1 MASTSSSTDGYTLL
15 KTITLPG
22 TAGGHGDWTTFDPD
36 TQTVWLSQSPDHNV
50 VVLDANTNQ
59 VKGVIPDIANGNGIA
74 LTPQYAFLSDNQTGD
89 TVIVD
94 KRTLQ
99 TVGTVTPVGTG
110 PNGTTY
116 VPSTNEV
123 FVSTDSND
131 MTAFSAT
138 APFAQGS
145 HFRLQPDPSPGGPDV
160 ALYVPAKDLLYQPDG
175 PAVDVI
181 DPHTHT
187 IVDVWHPG
195 IQGSTKPLV
204 YDPVTN
210 RFILGTTDNQMLV
223 LDGNTGQ
230 KISAIP
236 VQGAVD
242 ETAIDV
248 AARLAFVGDKAGV
261 IEMINLD
268 TDQVVGTLPS
278 EKNVHSLAVDPVNH
292 EVFVYRNESNEV
304 DVFAPAVTANNV
316 TVLVNNGTINAG
328 NNGAVTVLVNNGTIN
343 AGNANQV
350 AFLGGTLDIGPTS
363 PAAQVVRLYN
373 AVLGRNP
380 DAGGLAL
387 STTQNA
393 MSNGLSLRDV
403 AQGMVSSAE
412 FTRNYGSLAAS
423 QFVTAL
429 CQDFLGRAPD
439 AAGLSNNLAALG
451 NGATKAAVVLGI
463 SQSAER
469 LTMHAGTQGIVL
481 NSNSA

>member
-1 MASTSSSTDGYTLL
+1 MASTSNSTDGYTLL

-59 VKGVIPDIANGNGIA
+59 VKGVIPGIANGNGIA
-74 LTPQYAFLSDNQTGD
+74 LTPQYAFLSDNQTDD

-204 YDPVTN
+204 NDPVTN

-304 DVFAPAVTANNV
+304 DVFAPAVKANNGPV

-328 NNGAVTVLVNNGTIN
+328 NNGPVTVLVNNGTIN

-350 AFLGGTLDIGPTS
+350 AFLGG
-363 PAAQVVRLYN
+363 
-373 AVLGRNP
+373 RNP
-380 DAGGLAL
+380 DADGLAL

-393 MSNGLSLRDV
+393 MSNGLSLHDV

-429 CQDFLGRAPD
+429 YQDFLGRAPD
-439 AAGLSNNLAALG
+439 AVSLSNNLAALG
-451 NGATKAAVVLGI
+451 NGAPKADIVLGI
-463 SQSAER
+463 SQSVEWLA
-469 LTMHAGTQGIVL
+469 MHAGTQGIVL
-481 NSNSA
+481 NSNSV